1 MALNGSLNSTNFQ
14 GRYVQFSWTAT
25 QDIAKNQSTI
35 KWTLKG
41 AGDATSSWYYSAPF
55 YVAIG
60 GEVVYEGGSR
70 VQLYKGTQVASGTKV
85 ISHNN
90 SGAASFAVSIK
101 AAIYSASYNCS
112 GSKTFTLD
120 NIPRKATVTSA
131 PNFNDEENPVIK
143 YSNPAGNSVTSL
155 KACISLDGSGAE
167 IAYRDISKT
176 GTSYTFN
183 LTDAE
188 RKVLRAATANANSRS
203 IRFYV
208 QTVIGGVTYLHYLSK
223 TFSVINATPTL
234 APTVT
239 DTNTA
244 TIALTGDKNKLIK
257 YYSDVSFNFG
267 ASAKKEATIASR
279 SLTNGTKSSK
289 NNSGT
294 LYGVDSGS
302 FKFTVTDSRGNSASS
317 TVTKTMVNYIP
328 LTCTL
333 KVETSLAGDNT
344 TSLNI
349 VASGNCFNGSFGAVY
364 NQLQVDMRLKTED
377 GAFSNWGELPL
388 TISGNKYSAELELTG
403 LDYTKTYTVEVR
415 AQDSLNV
422 VSVAPKTVKTQPVFD
437 WSKEDFSFHTSVYLD
452 NAKQL
457 YGKTTDGQ
465 NLMMISLNANNQS
478 FFGYGGYNNNIGST
492 YFDGNAVN
500 IRSKN
505 NISNTATGTIGGN
518 KAWTNSS
525 DERLKTAIEDI
536 PEIFAQIWLELT
548 PRMFEWNE
556 LNSPDGKKQFGLI
569 AQEAIAVFNK
579 YGLNYEDFGLFSII
593 PIEDT
598 EYLAITYENYN
609 MLTAQVLKNTIGEL
623 NSLKNEIK
631 EIKALIAQEGN

>member
-1 MALNGSLNSTNFQ
+1 MALSGTLNSSNFQ
-14 GRYVQFSWTAT
+14 GRYVQFSWEAT

-41 AGDATSSWYYSAPF
+41 AGDATSSWYLSAPF

-60 GEVVYEGGSR
+60 GSVVYEGGSR

-85 ISHNN
+85 ITHND
-90 SGAASFAVSIK
+90 SGAASFAVNIK
-101 AAIYSASYNCS
+101 AAIYAYDYNCS

-120 NIPRKATVTSA
+120 TIPRKATVTSA
-131 PNFNDEENPVIK
+131 PNFNDEDNPVIK
-143 YSNPAGNSVTSL
+143 YSNPAGNAVTSL
-155 KACISLDGSGAE
+155 KACISLDGSAAE

-188 RKVLRAATANANSRS
+188 RKVLRAATTGANSRS
-203 IRFYV
+203 VRFYV

-223 TFSVINATPTL
+223 TLSIVNATPTL
-234 APTVT
+234 SPTVK
-239 DTNTA
+239 DVNTA
-244 TIALTGDKNKLIK
+244 TIALTGDANKLIK

-279 SLTNGTKSSK
+279 SLTSGTKSSK

-302 FKFTVTDSRGNSASS
+302 FKFTVTDSRGNSTSS

-328 LTCTL
+328 LTCVL
-333 KVETSLAGDNT
+333 AAKASLAGDNT
-344 TSLNI
+344 ATIDLT
-349 VASGNCFNGSFGAVY
+349 ATGNYFSGSFGAKTNSLEIRFRY
-364 NQLQVDMRLKTED
+364 KPEGGSYSSWFDFPNVDIE
-377 GAFSNWGELPL
+377 N
-388 TISGNKYSAELELTG
+388 NKFTAAVQLTG
-403 LDYTKTYTVEVR
+403 LDYTKSYTVQ
-415 AQDSLNV
+415 A
-422 VSVAPKTVKTQPVFD
+422 VARDLIATEGVITKEITVQTKPVFD
-437 WSKEDFSFHTSVYLD
+437 WSKEDFAFHTSVYMD

-457 YGKTTDGQ
+457 YGKTTTGQ
-465 NLMMISLNANNQS
+465 DLMMISLNASNQS
-478 FFGYGGYNNNIGST
+478 FFGYGGYYNEIGST
-492 YFDGNAVN
+492 YFDGNSVY
-500 IRSKN
+500 IRSKAG
-505 NISNTATGTIGGN
+505 ISCTAAGNIGGN

-548 PRMFEWNE
+548 PKMFEWNE
-556 LNSPDGKKQFGLI
+556 LNNPDGKKQFGLI
-569 AQEAIAVFNK
+569 AQEAIEIFNK
-579 YGLNYEDFGLFSII
+579 YELNYEAFGLFSII
-593 PIEDT
+593 PIDETD
-598 EYLAITYENYN
+598 YLAITYENYN

-631 EIKALIAQEGN
+631 EIKKLIS

>member
-1 MALNGSLNSTNFQ
+1 MALNGTLNSGNFQ
-14 GRYVQFSWTAT
+14 GRYVQFSWTAK

-35 KWTLKG
+35 SWTLKG

-85 ISHNN
+85 IKHND

-120 NIPRKATVTSA
+120 TIPRKATVTSA
-131 PNFNDEENPVIK
+131 PNFDDEDNPVIK
-143 YSNPAGNSVTSL
+143 YSNPAGSAVSSL
-155 KACISLDGSGAE
+155 KACISLTGAADD

-188 RKVLRAATANANSRS
+188 RKILRAATTSANSRTV
-203 IRFYV
+203 RFYV
-208 QTVIGGVTYLHYLSK
+208 QTVIGGETYLHYVSK
-223 TFSVINATPTL
+223 TLSIVNATPTL

-244 TIALTGDKNKLIK
+244 TKALTGDANKLIK

-267 ASAKKEATIASR
+267 ASAKKEATISSR

-328 LTCTL
+328 LTCVL
-333 KVETSLAGDNT
+333 AAKASLAGDNT
-344 TSLNI
+344 ATI
-349 VASGNCFNGSFGAVY
+349 AITATGNFFSGSFGAKTNSLEVRWRY
-364 NQLQVDMRLKTED
+364 KAEGGAYSSWFDFPSVDI
-377 GAFSNWGELPL
+377 AN
-388 TISGNKYSAELELTG
+388 NKFTAEVDLTG
-403 LDYTKTYTVEVR
+403 LDYTKSYMVQAVAKDLIITDGVITKEITV
-415 AQDSLNV
+415 QT
-422 VSVAPKTVKTQPVFD
+422 KPVFD
-437 WSKEDFSFHTSVYLD
+437 WSKNDFAFHTSVYLD
-452 NAKQL
+452 NAKQIF
-457 YGKTTDGQ
+457 GKTTTGQ
-465 NLMMISLNANNQS
+465 DLMMISLNANNQS
-478 FFGYGGYNNNIGST
+478 FFGYGGYFNEIGST

-505 NISNTATGTIGGN
+505 NISNTAGGTIGGN

-569 AQEAIAVFNK
+569 AQEAIEIFNK
-579 YGLNYEDFGLFSII
+579 YGLDYEAFGLFSII
-593 PIEDT
+593 PVDEID
-598 EYLAITYENYN
+598 YLAITYENYN

-623 NSLKNEIK
+623 DSLKKEIK
-631 EIKALIAQEGN
+631 EIKALIA